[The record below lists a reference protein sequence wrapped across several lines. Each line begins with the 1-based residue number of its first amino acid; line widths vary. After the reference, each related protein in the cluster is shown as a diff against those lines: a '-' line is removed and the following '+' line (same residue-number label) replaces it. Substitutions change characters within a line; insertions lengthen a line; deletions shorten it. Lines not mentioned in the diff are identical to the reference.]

1 VSAVSTKTD
10 PTGEGWSI
18 DDAVVRLREWGR
30 DRVHMMP
37 PAGEGLIGTDQGCQ
51 IRLEDKTERVSRKHA
66 RIWREHERWMIED
79 AGSKNGLRI
88 DGARAGRGAFS
99 IDPGIEIGIGG
110 LTLLAESARLIAL
123 RGFLAR
129 VLGWTSEQ
137 TVVVD
142 HALRSIRMAAAQR
155 VGLVLSG
162 DAELVAIAHSIH
174 RCALGPDRPFVACD
188 PRRRTSKESVR
199 AVENL
204 EHGMLALEAAR
215 GGSLCV
221 WGSRLPRDFSQVLR
235 KLREPDTRVQLVY
248 CSTKR
253 EQSDGLLATPI
264 DIPPLARRSPEL
276 PRVIDEYARD
286 AIVELGAT
294 PTAFTKQDHAWVME
308 HAATS
313 LGEIEKATLRLAA
326 IRQYGSISRAAARLG
341 MAHVSLSRWI
351 GRRKLPIVVG

>member
-1 VSAVSTKTD
+1 MSEISTTND

-18 DDAVVRLREWGR
+18 DDAVVRLREWGG
-30 DRVHMMP
+30 DRVHMLP
-37 PAGEGLIGTDQGCQ
+37 AAGEGLIGTAEGCQ
-51 IRLEDKTERVSRKHA
+51 IRLEDRTARVSRKHA
-66 RIWREHERWMIED
+66 RIWREHEGWMIED

-88 DGARAGRGAFS
+88 DGVRLGCGASS
-99 IDPGIEIGIGG
+99 IDPGVEIGIGG

-129 VLGWTSEQ
+129 VLGWTRDR

-162 DAELVAIAHSIH
+162 DAELVAIARSIH

-199 AVENL
+199 AVENH
-204 EHGMLALEAAR
+204 EQGMLALEAAR

-221 WGSRLPRDFSQVLR
+221 WGSKLPRDFSQVLR
-235 KLREPDTRVQLVY
+235 KLRDPDTRVLLVY
-248 CSTKR
+248 CSNKR
-253 EQSDGLLATPI
+253 ESSDGLLSTPI
-264 DIPPLARRSPEL
+264 DIPPLARRAGEV
-276 PRVIDEYARD
+276 PRIIDEYARD
-286 AIVELGAT
+286 AIAELGAT
-294 PTAFTKQDHAWVME
+294 RAAFTKQDHAWVMA

-313 LGEIEKATLRLAA
+313 LGEIEKATLRLTA
-326 IRQYGSISRAAARLG
+326 IRMCGSIGRAAAQLG
-341 MAHVSLSRWI
+341 MAHVSLARWI
-351 GRRKLPIVVG
+351 GRRTLPMAAG